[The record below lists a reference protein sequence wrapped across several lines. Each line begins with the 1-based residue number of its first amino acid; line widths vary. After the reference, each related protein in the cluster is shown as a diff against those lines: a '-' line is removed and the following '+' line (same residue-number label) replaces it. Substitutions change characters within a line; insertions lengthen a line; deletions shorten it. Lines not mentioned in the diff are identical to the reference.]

1 MGWVGLV
8 YHIDTP
14 LYKFNM
20 SSNCLSVASL
30 LDLVY
35 KEGLSAAQWR
45 EIGIRL
51 ELPPSELD
59 VIEKDNRG
67 RSKDCLHEMLM
78 AWLRYDKTATL
89 FKYKNALR

>member
-1 MGWVGLV
+1 MHHL
-8 YHIDTP
+8 DTP
-14 LYKFNM
+14 LYKSKM

-35 KEGLSAAQWR
+35 KEGLSPAQWR

-67 RSKDCLHEMLM
+67 RSKDCLHEMLGL
-78 AWLRYDKTATL
+78 WLKYDKTATL
-89 FKYKNALR
+89 EKYKSALR